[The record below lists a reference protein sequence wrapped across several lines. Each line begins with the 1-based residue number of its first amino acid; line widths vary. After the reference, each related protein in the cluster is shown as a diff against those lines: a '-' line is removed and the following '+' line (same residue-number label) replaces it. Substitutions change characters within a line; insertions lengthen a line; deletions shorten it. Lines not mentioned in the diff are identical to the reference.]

1 MHIFEHRKCLKY
13 LKGKINCLKIQFK
26 EKLCDLSKRRNS
38 QLQVSSWAHKC
49 MKFIKMSLTT
59 NYDYSLTLI
68 TFQLMWNSRYYQLL
82 LCWDRQLGN
91 TVEGRKG
98 TTTTKKTLR
107 MMNRECYLKNLQIF
121 FFFWYGLCWTFSL
134 LICFVFSLSSW

>member
-1 MHIFEHRKCLKY
+1 
-13 LKGKINCLKIQFK
+13 
-26 EKLCDLSKRRNS
+26 
-38 QLQVSSWAHKC
+38 
-49 MKFIKMSLTT
+49 MKFIKMSPPT

-98 TTTTKKTLR
+98 TKKIR
-107 MMNRECYLKNLQIF
+107 MMNREHYLKKLTEF
-121 FFFWYGLCWTFSL
+121 FFDRVFVGHFLCLSACIFTFK
-134 LICFVFSLSSW
+134 LITSRLSWNTMMFLQFSSGFIVTFFFLSSAEIEGEWIKWELQNLWVR